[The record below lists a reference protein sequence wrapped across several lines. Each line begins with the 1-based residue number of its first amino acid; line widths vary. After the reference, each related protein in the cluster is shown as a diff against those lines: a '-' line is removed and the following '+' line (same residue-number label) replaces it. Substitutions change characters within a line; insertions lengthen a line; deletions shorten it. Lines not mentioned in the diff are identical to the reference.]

1 MASWIGGSKFCF
13 HFWELLP
20 QRGKCRWTGGC
31 RRWVEVWKQSREKK
45 VGENNFV
52 FSYPHKVRKLIFS
65 VRLLFH
71 QLLRM
76 KKLFLNNEVWIF
88 LRIFVSEEVY
98 HCELQGC
105 NNIRSRWILSQS
117 WNKYKFLSNR
127 IKCYSKVF
135 VIHIVRSQV
144 AFFDICS
151 NKSRR
156 VIYITFLE
164 LQNISKSNSCF
175 RSVID

>member
-1 MASWIGGSKFCF
+1 M
-13 HFWELLP
+13 
-20 QRGKCRWTGGC
+20 
-31 RRWVEVWKQSREKK
+31 WKQSREKK

-98 HCELQGC
+98 HCELQGR

-117 WNKYKFLSNR
+117 
-127 IKCYSKVF
+127 
-135 VIHIVRSQV
+135 
-144 AFFDICS
+144 
-151 NKSRR
+151 
-156 VIYITFLE
+156 
-164 LQNISKSNSCF
+164 
-175 RSVID
+175 

>member
-1 MASWIGGSKFCF
+1 M
-13 HFWELLP
+13 
-20 QRGKCRWTGGC
+20 
-31 RRWVEVWKQSREKK
+31 WKQSREKK

-105 NNIRSRWILSQS
+105 SNIRSRWILSQS
-117 WNKYKFLSNR
+117 
-127 IKCYSKVF
+127 
-135 VIHIVRSQV
+135 
-144 AFFDICS
+144 
-151 NKSRR
+151 
-156 VIYITFLE
+156 
-164 LQNISKSNSCF
+164 
-175 RSVID
+175 